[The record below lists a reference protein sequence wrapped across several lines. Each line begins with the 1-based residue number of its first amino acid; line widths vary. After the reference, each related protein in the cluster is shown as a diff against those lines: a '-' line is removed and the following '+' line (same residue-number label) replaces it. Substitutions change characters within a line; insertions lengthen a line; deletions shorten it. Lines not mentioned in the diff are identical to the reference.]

1 MMLGS
6 IAAFSPI
13 MLASAMKVS
22 GVLILDNCD
31 AHYDGKAEFHDNLT
45 LLDGAGNRLFQ
56 ISGFNNC
63 ESIGSSHMIATD
75 VICRHIWVIENVGR
89 RIRRFDYAGRQTL
102 EVPDIR
108 GSALAIDPETGNVWA
123 LTGDAIGKHSLVIY
137 DGTGAKLA
145 AYPVSGWDIVY
156 DRNAKAFWIAER
168 KLTKISAVDRR
179 VEFAIDIAT
188 WCASSVDIDQQ
199 TGEIWVA
206 VREHSQVAGSRNR
219 LLKFDAADDEKVAID
234 LGSKGPFRV
243 SVNPKDHS
251 VWVANFRKSVEQFSA
266 DGRSRAEYPVA
277 ALAVQ
282 ADAVDG
288 SVWLVTATDVQQ
300 VLQTG
305 VVTKRA
311 NHPSATSQAW
321 MSVLE

>member
-1 MMLGS
+1 
-6 IAAFSPI
+6 
-13 MLASAMKVS
+13 
-22 GVLILDNCD
+22 
-31 AHYDGKAEFHDNLT
+31 
-45 LLDGAGNRLFQ
+45 
-56 ISGFNNC
+56 
-63 ESIGSSHMIATD
+63 
-75 VICRHIWVIENVGR
+75 
-89 RIRRFDYAGRQTL
+89 
-102 EVPDIR
+102 
-108 GSALAIDPETGNVWA
+108 
-123 LTGDAIGKHSLVIY
+123 
-137 DGTGAKLA
+137 
-145 AYPVSGWDIVY
+145 
-156 DRNAKAFWIAER
+156 
-168 KLTKISAVDRR
+168 
-179 VEFAIDIAT
+179 
-188 WCASSVDIDQQ
+188 
-199 TGEIWVA
+199 

-219 LLKFDAADDEKVAID
+219 LLKFDAAGDEKVAID

-321 MSVLE
+321 MSVLI